1 MSHPSSVSLY
11 RRLLGPAFDTMP
23 AALRELH
30 DQSASAVFAGEAEV
44 IAAENIIARL
54 IARISGLPVRSYRC
68 PVTVRIDVDAD
79 GETWH
84 RDFGG
89 HRFHSR
95 MHDDAGSLIERL
107 GPHTIRFRLHAD
119 ADGLSMQPIAWR
131 TLGIPLPR
139 LLWPMISASEVA
151 IDGRFHFDVATA
163 FPIIGR
169 VVHYRGWL
177 VLRSA

>member
-1 MSHPSSVSLY
+1 MSHPSRRSLY
-11 RRLLGPAFDTMP
+11 RRLLGTTFDAMP

-30 DQSASAVFAGEAEV
+30 DQPMSAAFAGEAEV

-54 IARISGLPVRSYRC
+54 IARISGLPTRSYPC
-68 PVTVRIDVDAD
+68 PVEVRIDIDAD
-79 GETWH
+79 VETWH

-119 ADGLSMQPIAWR
+119 AEGLSMQPIAWR

-139 LLWPMISASEVA
+139 LLWPKLSAREYQ

-177 VLRSA
+177 MLRAA